1 MANLVVDSL
10 FTKVL
15 LDKTIDIYLDDLYNG
30 KKNPLNILK
39 HDFEDLLNITAKQSL
54 FMFNNKYCKQV
65 DDVAMG
71 YLLGPT
77 LVNIFKCIFESKQL

>member
-54 FMFNNKYCKQV
+54 FMFNNK
-65 DDVAMG
+65 
-71 YLLGPT
+71 L
-77 LVNIFKCIFESKQL
+77 